1 MTCPRDSDSIGTIVS
16 LEASGAGSRLFPTCG
31 APCETIRNF
40 SNVPGVVQEMT
51 MMRTLLAAGLILVY
65 PPRAVFGQPAFE
77 VASVKPNKSGDNSI
91 SIRRQPGGR
100 VAVTNAPLKMLIT
113 FAYDLREHQL
123 SGGPGWLSFERYD
136 IVAKADNP
144 NPSEAE
150 MKLMFQTL
158 LADRFQLKTHRE
170 TKELPV
176 YAVTVGKNGPKL
188 SKADP
193 AGQGT
198 QMSMGRGQLKAKKA
212 SIEQLAKLLGNQ
224 LGRTV
229 LDKTGLAGDFDFEL
243 TWTSDMPGPLGPKE
257 GGVDGPPPAD
267 PAGPSIFTA
276 IQEQLGLKLESQKGP
291 VEILVIDSVERASEN

>member
-1 MTCPRDSDSIGTIVS
+1 
-16 LEASGAGSRLFPTCG
+16 
-31 APCETIRNF
+31 
-40 SNVPGVVQEMT
+40 
-51 MMRTLLAAGLILVY
+51 MMMLRALLAASLIVVF
-65 PPRAVFGQPAFE
+65 PARAVFGQPEFE
-77 VASVKPNKSGDNSI
+77 VASVKPNKSGNNSI
-91 SIRRQPGGR
+91 SISRQPGGR
-100 VAVTNAPLKMLIT
+100 VTVTNAPLRMLIT

-123 SGGPGWLSFERYD
+123 SGGPGWLSSDRYD

-144 NPSEAE
+144 NPTDAE
-150 MKLMFQTL
+150 MKLLFQTL

-176 YAVTVGKNGPKL
+176 YAVTVAKNGPKL

-193 AGQGT
+193 GGKGT

-243 TWTSDMPGPLGPKE
+243 TWTPDMPGPQGPKE